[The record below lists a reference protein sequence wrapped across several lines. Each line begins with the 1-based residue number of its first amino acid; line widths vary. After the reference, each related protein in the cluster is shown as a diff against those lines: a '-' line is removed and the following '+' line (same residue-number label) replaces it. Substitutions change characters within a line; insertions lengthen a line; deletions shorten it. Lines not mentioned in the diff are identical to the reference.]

1 MCLMATMLES
11 ALLRT
16 RKEMRGH
23 EPKKKKKKKANLK
36 NTPRVG
42 CNDMQETN
50 MHSFIK
56 HFCMQGIEELKASAL
71 KDLII

>member
-1 MCLMATMLES
+1 MCLMATILES
-11 ALLRT
+11 AVLRN
-16 RKEMRGH
+16 RKEMRGR
-23 EPKKKKKKKANLK
+23 EPKKKKKKANLK
-36 NTPRVG
+36 TAPRVG